1 MDSTG
6 IGSGENCCTGSEG
19 SDSSAFITEGVST
32 VGSISFGVDRGV
44 YQRFLKSKE
53 WLDFRKHIARRDNAC
68 DLGCEDHPILES
80 RILRIHHLNPID
92 IDAFLKDPSVLM
104 DPNNTI
110 TTTENTH
117 RAIHYGN
124 IEMLPRDP
132 IVRYSGDTC
141 PWKNIRR

>member
-1 MDSTG
+1 MTRKSYKELIQFETFDERYNYCKLSQ
-6 IGSGENCCTGSEG
+6 
-19 SDSSAFITEGVST
+19 A
-32 VGSISFGVDRGV
+32 VGSISFGVDRWV

-53 WLDFRKHIARRDNAC
+53 WLDFRKYIARRDNAC
-68 DLGCEDHPILES
+68 DLGCEDHPILER